1 MSDKRVL
8 SGKPSVDRPWMQ
20 YYPDMLMQM
29 IKQPNCTVNQYLRG
43 CCPGMDV
50 DAIHY
55 YGEDISWKTVFEQAD
70 KTARALKAMGFGEGD
85 QIPVYLGLSSS
96 GAGVYLSPAWR

>member
-43 CCPGMDV
+43 C
-50 DAIHY
+50 
-55 YGEDISWKTVFEQAD
+55 
-70 KTARALKAMGFGEGD
+70 
-85 QIPVYLGLSSS
+85 
-96 GAGVYLSPAWR
+96 WRRYFLENCF